1 MKPKIITYASFAA
14 LLLAAWYLV
23 LKPYDYQI
31 IINANTSK
39 GTCFQSVLNWSE
51 TLEKKRG
58 ISSFI
63 TNKEPFKTI
72 DQSLELPNHD
82 LELKWTIETKND
94 SAAVINLN
102 IKNKTNAVIERIK
115 KVFGTSELQKVIN
128 KEITD
133 FNTGL
138 VKHLEEFKVHVDGV
152 SRSPETYV
160 AYVPIKANQ
169 KDKAGKMISNSA
181 YINTFLIAHNIK
193 LQSHPFLEVTTW
205 NVNSTDLEFNFC
217 FPIIKTDSLPVHE
230 EIKYKQIQGKSSV
243 KVTFNG
249 NYSISDRAWFG
260 AHQYA
265 EENDIKIKPA
275 LIEIFYNN
283 PHLGED
289 EMSWKSEAFIE
300 IDSRN

>member
-58 ISSFI
+58 ITSVI

-72 DQSLELPNHD
+72 DQSY
-82 LELKWTIETKND
+82 
-94 SAAVINLN
+94 
-102 IKNKTNAVIERIK
+102 
-115 KVFGTSELQKVIN
+115 
-128 KEITD
+128 

-138 VKHLEEFKVHVDGV
+138 VKHLEEFKVHVDGL
-152 SRSPETYV
+152 STSPETYV
-160 AYVPIKANQ
+160 AYVPIKSNQ

-181 YINTFLIAHNIK
+181 YINTFLVAHNIK
-193 LQSHPFLEVTTW
+193 LQSHPFLEVTAW
-205 NVNSTDLEFNFC
+205 DINSTDLEFNFC

-230 EIKYKQIQGKSSV
+230 EIKYKQIQGKSSI
-243 KVTFNG
+243 KATFNG

-300 IDSRN
+300 IDGRN